1 MPAVAT
7 PISTRIRASSRR
19 PDPCS
24 IWVDGASASIEP
36 GPELAQQGLPRLGVR
51 HQVIDEKEATI
62 LCLIALPVTAD
73 NSDTKGMHIR
83 R

>member
-1 MPAVAT
+1 MSQAP
-7 PISTRIRASSRR
+7 SWSNRDSHG
-19 PDPCS
+19 
-24 IWVDGASASIEP
+24 WVSE
-36 GPELAQQGLPRLGVR
+36 

-62 LCLIALPVTAD
+62 LCLIAPPVTAD